1 MVTYHEALC
10 VTFCLLNLA
19 CSLADSCKAEK
30 CLAVSEEDTDT
41 AWLQIN
47 KSSRLVSEKALSCD
61 PEDLACEAKE
71 LACSLRYL
79 MERDW
84 PTRSYPIHPEL
95 DKIVFQLST
104 VCEGGNVSLAL
115 ANVDR
120 IREPS
125 DAKPSASA
133 SSCSPADSCTTNVVE
148 YQKQHPGAAYGMS
161 AGRIAASTAISTIND
176 ILRSTKVMGVA
187 GSVAFTLMNGFL
199 GAFFPSAGGLPTNPC
214 TYATKNWGRCV
225 WEQVK
230 PFVEEFVD
238 LKIDQTFEEL
248 WEATIKGYQN
258 RLWALNATAYRDS
271 THFNN
276 GTIKHMP
283 YKVRKRMFA
292 DMYQVHNQM
301 VGDMSLFLTNHSLQT
316 TAGAYLSQFASLHIS
331 VMTNLLGSST
341 YQTKG
346 NLYVFGTYSMCYAK
360 YVYNRS
366 TEAFKARMS
375 SLGSKTVD
383 EGTQKCC
390 NLFPY
395 GPGPDCV
402 MCPKGYGEFWDNWRE
417 CSWEKLQYGLGC
429 APLTAACG
437 SDPVAIFSMTQCF
450 TNHRNEVEKQA
461 VAFWQSWLA
470 PIPMWLNNVMLMQ
483 KIEVKVRKQ
492 AEKYLAVSEE
502 DTDTAWL
509 QINKSSRLVSEKAL
523 SCDPEDL
530 ACEAKELAC
539 SLKETMEKDW
549 PTPSHYPIHPELDE
563 IYSQLRTVCEGG
575 HLSLG
580 VINVDLIRESSDA
593 TASASASS
601 CSPPASCTTNVVE
614 YQKQHPGAA
623 YGMSAGRIAA
633 STAIST
639 INDILRSTQ
648 VMGVAGSVAFTLMN
662 GFLGAFFPSAG
673 GLPTNPCTYA
683 TENWGRCVWEQ
694 VKPFVEE
701 FVDLKIDQTFEE
713 LWEATIKGYQNR
725 LWALNATAYR
735 DSTHFDNGTIKDMPD
750 KVRTR
755 MFEDIYQVHNQ
766 MVGDM
771 SLFLTNH
778 SLQTTAGAY
787 LSQFASLHIS
797 VMTNLLGSSTYQTK
811 GNLYVFGTYSMCYAK
826 YVYNRSTEA
835 FKARMSS
842 LGSKTVDEGT
852 QQCCKPFPYGPGP
865 NCVTCP
871 KGYGEFWDNWR
882 ECSWEKLQYGLG
894 CAPLTAACGSDPVA
908 IFSMTQCF
916 TNHRNEVEKQA
927 VAFWQSWLAPI
938 PMWLNNV
945 MLMQKIEVKVRKQAF
960 RVSQFTCPV

>member
-1 MVTYHEALC
+1 M
-10 VTFCLLNLA
+10 
-19 CSLADSCKAEK
+19 
-30 CLAVSEEDTDT
+30 
-41 AWLQIN
+41 
-47 KSSRLVSEKALSCD
+47 
-61 PEDLACEAKE
+61 
-71 LACSLRYL
+71 
-79 MERDW
+79 
-84 PTRSYPIHPEL
+84 
-95 DKIVFQLST
+95 
-104 VCEGGNVSLAL
+104 
-115 ANVDR
+115 
-120 IREPS
+120 
-125 DAKPSASA
+125 
-133 SSCSPADSCTTNVVE
+133 
-148 YQKQHPGAAYGMS
+148 
-161 AGRIAASTAISTIND
+161 
-176 ILRSTKVMGVA
+176 
-187 GSVAFTLMNGFL
+187 
-199 GAFFPSAGGLPTNPC
+199 
-214 TYATKNWGRCV
+214 
-225 WEQVK
+225 
-230 PFVEEFVD
+230 
-238 LKIDQTFEEL
+238 
-248 WEATIKGYQN
+248 
-258 RLWALNATAYRDS
+258 
-271 THFNN
+271 
-276 GTIKHMP
+276 
-283 YKVRKRMFA
+283 
-292 DMYQVHNQM
+292 
-301 VGDMSLFLTNHSLQT
+301 
-316 TAGAYLSQFASLHIS
+316 
-331 VMTNLLGSST
+331 
-341 YQTKG
+341 
-346 NLYVFGTYSMCYAK
+346 
-360 YVYNRS
+360 
-366 TEAFKARMS
+366 
-375 SLGSKTVD
+375 
-383 EGTQKCC
+383 
-390 NLFPY
+390 
-395 GPGPDCV
+395 
-402 MCPKGYGEFWDNWRE
+402 
-417 CSWEKLQYGLGC
+417 
-429 APLTAACG
+429 
-437 SDPVAIFSMTQCF
+437 
-450 TNHRNEVEKQA
+450 
-461 VAFWQSWLA
+461 
-470 PIPMWLNNVMLMQ
+470 
-483 KIEVKVRKQ
+483 Q